1 MNIIDFFGIVILM
14 CGVILIYDARP
25 ITKKVFSFGDQNDG
39 VKGLKI
45 VGRCVWIAA
54 GIACLNTFLS
64 TKIIFEHQVIDN
76 EEKENKGE

>member
-1 MNIIDFFGIVILM
+1 MEIIKIIGTIILM

-45 VGRCVWIAA
+45 VGFV
-54 GIACLNTFLS
+54 LS
-64 TKIIFEHQVIDN
+64 II
-76 EEKENKGE
+76 GGLLMLL